1 MPKKYCIKNGN
12 MLHYKKKGSE
22 KMINVRELKLKKIFN
37 LKEYLTE
44 KARRDRQYREY
55 VEEAIRRGEADIEAG
70 RVEPLDKVLWEIE
83 EEFGL
88 KHYE

>member
-1 MPKKYCIKNGN
+1 
-12 MLHYKKKGSE
+12 
-22 KMINVRELKLKKIFN
+22 MINVRELKLKKIFN

>member
-1 MPKKYCIKNGN
+1 

-44 KARRDRQYREY
+44 KVQQDKEYREF
-55 VEEAIRRGEADIEAG
+55 VRKSLREAEEDIEAG
-70 RVEPLDKVLWEIE
+70 RYYTYE
-83 EEFGL
+83 ELVKEFEQDV
-88 KHYE
+88 KEFEMMQNE